1 MMKLEDLKNDW
12 QQNMT
17 ISTQSNLPEL
27 IAMLRNKT
35 SKIDKEIKRRDF
47 IEITIALGLI
57 PVWSWSLI
65 NSAGTVQSIGL
76 LLAIASCIYIPY
88 RLLKAKH
95 VVSTKT
101 TSTLDYLL
109 SERDKVKQQQQLL
122 ETVVYWY
129 IAPLTLSI
137 VLITLGATIDA
148 TGNVTISAQMTIYYL
163 MLTILVVGIYH
174 LNKRAAKKKFGPLL
188 NKIEQRLTELQA

>member
-1 MMKLEDLKNDW
+1 
-12 QQNMT
+12 
-17 ISTQSNLPEL
+17 
-27 IAMLRNKT
+27 
-35 SKIDKEIKRRDF
+35 
-47 IEITIALGLI
+47 
-57 PVWSWSLI
+57 
-65 NSAGTVQSIGL
+65 
-76 LLAIASCIYIPY
+76 
-88 RLLKAKH
+88 
-95 VVSTKT
+95 
-101 TSTLDYLL
+101 
-109 SERDKVKQQQQLL
+109 
-122 ETVVYWY
+122 VVYWY